1 MTDLP
6 GNRQQP
12 DARPRRRR
20 AATRLV
26 TALGIVALLG
36 AAAVAASTPLG
47 STSGSQAPAGAS
59 YPSSAAIVGPGIGLP
74 APDFVRGDGRTSL
87 LSGLDGQPIRIR
99 DFAGRPL
106 WIVFWATWCTPCQ
119 QEAVAIRAAYHAHR
133 DDDLA
138 ILAVD
143 IQEPAEAVR
152 AYVLANDLDYAIGL
166 DPTAGVMALYGAR
179 GLPAHVFVAAN
190 GLILDRY
197 AGQMTAELM
206 EQHLAGILGR

>member
-6 GNRQQP
+6 GKGQQP
-12 DARPRRRR
+12 DARPGRRR

-26 TALGIVALLG
+26 TVVGVVALVG

-47 STSGSQAPAGAS
+47 STSGPQVPPGAS
-59 YPSSAAIVGPGIGLP
+59 YPTIAGIAGPGIGQP
-74 APDFVRGDGRTSL
+74 APDFLRGDGRTSI

-133 DDDLA
+133 DADLA

-152 AYVLANDLDYAIGL
+152 AFVLANNLDYVIGL

-179 GLPAHVFVAAN
+179 GLPAHVFVNAR
-190 GLILDRY
+190 GLVWDRY

>member
-6 GNRQQP
+6 GSRQDP
-12 DARPRRRR
+12 DPRSGGRH
-20 AATRLV
+20 AATRV
-26 TALGIVALLG
+26 VAALGIVALLG

-47 STSGSQAPAGAS
+47 STGGSQAS
-59 YPSSAAIVGPGIGLP
+59 PGIGLP
-74 APDFVRGDGRTSL
+74 APDFLRSDGRTPL

-119 QEAVAIRAAYHAHR
+119 QEAVSIRAAYHAHR

-152 AYVLANDLDYAIGL
+152 AYVLANGLDYAIAL

-179 GLPAHVFVAAN
+179 GLPAHVFVAAS
-190 GLILDRY
+190 GLISDRY

-206 EQHLAGILGR
+206 EQHLAGILRP